1 MDQQELM
8 YFSLP
13 PFLYRQSSASKAKH
27 MDQQELMS
35 VRPTTSTPSGELNTS
50 SFRAAPRLVDPASQY
65 SSTYPRLDTL
75 EQEGADES
83 LKKPKHYAGAVPSTS
98 TGRPTQTDFDKLPS
112 LVRAE
117 SARAGPQVGA
127 IVDLVTV

>member
-1 MDQQELM
+1 
-8 YFSLP
+8 
-13 PFLYRQSSASKAKH
+13 

-127 IVDLVTV
+127 NRHFAIYDSVTPVELNRLILLISCTD